1 MKLFASIS
9 WLLSLLLLANGPA
22 TAQTLA
28 PAERRQLLETTSK
41 LLQERYVFPDMAQ
54 RLAQQV
60 RKNQRAYEAITDGR
74 ALAQRLTTDLY
85 ALAHDKHLNIGYHP
99 EGVPADQVWNAKPT
113 AEQEAQQ
120 LAAMREGMRREN
132 FGILD
137 LSVLRYNIGYLNLKY
152 LASPAVAGDS
162 YVAALGYL
170 AHTDA
175 LILDLR
181 QCRGA
186 TSEFA
191 IPLLCSYFFA
201 APTHLND
208 LYWREDNRTQQS
220 WTYTQVPGQRYL
232 TQPIYVLI
240 GPRTFSGAEE
250 LAYDLQTQK
259 RATLIGQTT
268 GGGANPGGTFRLSEH
283 FDMFLPVGRAIN
295 PLTHTNWEGVGVR
308 PDTAVALPLALPT
321 AQVLALRTIA
331 AAPGT
336 PPDWRGVL
344 QGQLEEWAQ
353 HPPKLAKQ
361 RFVLQGEPQAKQVSV
376 AGSFN
381 GWSATDTPLTRQG
394 TAWVAEV
401 EVEPG
406 LLQYKFVVDGRWLTD
421 PANPRTEGAGDRA
434 NSVLNAG
441 GN

>member
-1 MKLFASIS
+1 
-9 WLLSLLLLANGPA
+9 
-22 TAQTLA
+22 
-28 PAERRQLLETTSK
+28 
-41 LLQERYVFPDMAQ
+41 MAQ

-60 RKNQRAYEAITDGR
+60 RKKQRTYEAIADGQ
-74 ALAQRLTTDLY
+74 ALAQRLTADLY

-99 EGVPADQVWNAKPT
+99 EGVPTDQVWNAKPT

-162 YVAALGYL
+162 YVAALNYL

-181 QCRGA
+181 QCGGA

-191 IPLLCSYFFA
+191 IPLLCSYFFT

-208 LYWREDNRTQQS
+208 LYWREGNRTQQA
-220 WTYTQVPGQRYL
+220 WTYTQVPGPRYL
-232 TQPIYVLI
+232 TQPLYVLI
-240 GPRTFSGAEE
+240 GPNTFSGAEE

-259 RATLIGQTT
+259 RATLIGQAS

-283 FDMFLPVGRAIN
+283 FDIFLPVGRAIN
-295 PLTHTNWEGVGVR
+295 PITHTNWEGVGVR
-308 PDTAVALPLALPT
+308 PDTTVILPLALPA
-321 AQVLALRTIA
+321 AQALALRAIA
-331 AAPGT
+331 TSPGT

-344 QGQLEEWAQ
+344 QGQLQEWAL

-361 RFVLQGEPQAKQVSV
+361 RFMLQGEPQAKQVSV

-381 GWSATDTPLTRQG
+381 SWSATATLLTRQG
-394 TAWVAEV
+394 NAWVAEV

-406 LLQYKFVVDGRWLTD
+406 PLQYKFVVDGRWFTD
-421 PANPRTEGAGDRA
+421 PANPRTEGVGDRA

-441 GN
+441 SN